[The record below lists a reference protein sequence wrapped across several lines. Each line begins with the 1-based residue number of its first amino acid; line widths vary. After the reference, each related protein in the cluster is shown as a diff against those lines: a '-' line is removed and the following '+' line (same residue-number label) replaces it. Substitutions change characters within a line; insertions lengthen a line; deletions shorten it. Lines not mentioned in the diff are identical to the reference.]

1 MDILIWRDEW
11 LTEMLTNWQ
20 IMIIILSKMME
31 PNGNNMSWVKGRTT
45 GRKFQISIWRLG
57 KSGRNSLTAKWT
69 NWLVIL
75 SETIEMSQLRSNYG
89 NSTKNQSNF
98 RLFIDS
104 LSRFSHCF
112 THDLSSQ
119 FGLEFQSQK
128 INFSLLS
135 TVFFVI
141 PFEFSA
147 QNEADN

>member
-31 PNGNNMSWVKGRTT
+31 PNDNSGRTT

-57 KSGRNSLTAKWT
+57 KSGRNSLTTKWT

-75 SETIEMSQLRSNYG
+75 SETIEMSQLRSNYD

-135 TVFFVI
+135 TVFFCYSHRI
-141 PFEFSA
+141 SA